1 MCDRA
6 GINDWAPNPE
16 RIARCSS
23 LPLYSRRCEREPE
36 GSESLTMSFWDA
48 LRNRFQGQHTA
59 ANVVFNLFW
68 TAVVVAFAVLAARYA
83 KRAMRRILVR
93 AHMPLNLVALAGN
106 GVTVLTGI
114 LCAAVILSI
123 FGVPTTAVVTS
134 LSLAT
139 AGIVLAFQDVLKNF
153 IAGIYLLVERP
164 FTIGD
169 RVKVR
174 DAEGSVEEVDIRTT
188 ALRTDAGVII
198 LVPNNIIFTEIVTNR
213 SASGI
218 GHATLT
224 LTNLTGTPD
233 EVSARARETIQ
244 KLDNLVTQPAPQ
256 TKILALQDGA
266 AEMQIEFWY
275 RGIHNPDAE
284 AIMLLGEQF
293 PGARITSGG

>member
-1 MCDRA
+1 
-6 GINDWAPNPE
+6 
-16 RIARCSS
+16 
-23 LPLYSRRCEREPE
+23 
-36 GSESLTMSFWDA
+36 MSFWDA
-48 LRNRFQGQHTA
+48 LRQQFQGQNTL
-59 ANVVFNLFW
+59 ANIVVAVFW
-68 TAVVVAFAVLAARYA
+68 SAVVICVAVLASRYL
-83 KRAMRRILVR
+83 KRAMRRVLIR
-93 AHMPLNLVALAGN
+93 AHMPLNIVALAGN
-106 GVTVLTGI
+106 GMTVLVAIFCASII
-114 LCAAVILSI
+114 LTI
-123 FGVPTTAVVTS
+123 FGVPTTAVITS

-188 ALRTDAGVII
+188 ALKTDTGMII

-224 LTNLTGTPD
+224 LTNVTGTPD
-233 EVSARARETIQ
+233 EVSAKARAVVEQLET
-244 KLDNLVTQPAPQ
+244 LVALPAPQ
-256 TKILALQDGA
+256 TKILAVQDGT
-266 AEMQIEFWY
+266 AEMQVEFWY
-275 RGIHNPDAE
+275 RGLHNPSAE
-284 AIMLLGEQF
+284 AITLLGAQF

>member
-1 MCDRA
+1 
-6 GINDWAPNPE
+6 
-16 RIARCSS
+16 
-23 LPLYSRRCEREPE
+23 
-36 GSESLTMSFWDA
+36 
-48 LRNRFQGQHTA
+48 
-59 ANVVFNLFW
+59 
-68 TAVVVAFAVLAARYA
+68 
-83 KRAMRRILVR
+83 MRRVLIR
-93 AHMPLNLVALAGN
+93 AHMPLNIVALAGN
-106 GVTVLTGI
+106 GVTVWSVI
-114 LCAAVILSI
+114 FCAAVILSI

-188 ALRTDAGVII
+188 ALKTDAGVII

-224 LTNLTGTPD
+224 LTNVTGAPD
-233 EVSARARETIQ
+233 EVSAKAREAISNWNSRA
-244 KLDNLVTQPAPQ
+244 DAR
-256 TKILALQDGA
+256 AADEDRRAQDGA

-275 RGIHNPDAE
+275 RGLHSPAAE
-284 AIMLLGEQF
+284 AITLLGEQI
-293 PGARITSGG
+293 PGRADHGAGRGSRQ

>member
-1 MCDRA
+1 
-6 GINDWAPNPE
+6 
-16 RIARCSS
+16 
-23 LPLYSRRCEREPE
+23 
-36 GSESLTMSFWDA
+36 MSFWDA
-48 LRNRFQGQHTA
+48 LRNRFQGQHTL
-59 ANVVFNLFW
+59 ANIVVNLFW
-68 TAVVVAFAVLAARYA
+68 SAVAICIAVIAARYL
-83 KRAMRRILVR
+83 KRALRRVLVR
-93 AHMPLNLVALAGN
+93 AHLPLNIVALAGN
-106 GVTVLTGI
+106 GMTLLVAI
-114 LCAAVILSI
+114 ICAAVILTI

-188 ALRTDAGVII
+188 ALKTDAGVII

-213 SASGI
+213 SVSGI

-224 LTNLTGTPD
+224 LTNVTGAPD
-233 EVSARARETIQ
+233 EVSAKARAVIEQMET
-244 KLDNLVTQPAPQ
+244 LVAQPAPQ
-256 TKILALQDGA
+256 TKIVALEDGA
-266 AEMQIEFWY
+266 AEMQVEFWY
-275 RGIHNPDAE
+275 RGLHNPAAE
-284 AIMLLGEQF
+284 AITLLGAQF

>member
-1 MCDRA
+1 
-6 GINDWAPNPE
+6 
-16 RIARCSS
+16 
-23 LPLYSRRCEREPE
+23 
-36 GSESLTMSFWDA
+36 MSFWDA
-48 LRNRFQGQHTA
+48 LRQQFQGQNTL
-59 ANVVFNLFW
+59 ANIVVAVFW
-68 TAVVVAFAVLAARYA
+68 SAVVICVAVLASRYL
-83 KRAMRRILVR
+83 KRAMRRVLIR
-93 AHMPLNLVALAGN
+93 AHMPLNIVALAGN
-106 GVTVLTGI
+106 GMTVLVAIFCASII
-114 LCAAVILSI
+114 LTI
-123 FGVPTTAVVTS
+123 FGVPTTAVITS

-188 ALRTDAGVII
+188 ALKTDTGMII

-224 LTNLTGTPD
+224 LTNVTGTPD
-233 EVSARARETIQ
+233 EVGAKARAVVEQLET
-244 KLDNLVTQPAPQ
+244 LVALPAPQ
-256 TKILALQDGA
+256 TKILAVQDGT
-266 AEMQIEFWY
+266 AEMQVEFWY
-275 RGIHNPDAE
+275 RGLHNPSAE
-284 AIMLLGEQF
+284 AITLLGAQF